1 MKSEDNNQKGK
12 INLLY
17 FDKKTGR
24 EVNKKKIIG
33 LIILITLLLAII
45 ICYLIYANNENFRKY
60 LDEHILRKD
69 IEENKLQSIEIENY
83 DKSIIFAYSKYIAI
97 LKDNTLET
105 YNSSGKKES
114 ELRVEISNPII
125 ENNGKNLLIA
135 EKDSSKIY
143 MIADNKIKWNKELEG
158 NISRININSNGYAS
172 VILTGTAYKSVIV
185 LFDDTGTELFKTYLS
200 STIAVDTSISD
211 DNKYLSFAEVNT
223 SGTLIQSN
231 IKIISID
238 KAKET
243 PQESI
248 VYTYNAPSNSL
259 ILKIKYQNK
268 TRLVCEYDDSVHI
281 IKDNQDTQIAE
292 INTKNEKITFSSIN
306 LNNHM
311 VKNVEENTSLFNT
324 TTTVKITNTSTQKEN
339 TYKFE
344 GVTKELYTSGDKIA
358 LNLGSEIHFINT
370 NGWLI
375 KKYTSSQEVRKVVI
389 SDEIAGIVYRNKIEI
404 VKI

>member
-143 MIADNKIKWNKELEG
+143 MIADNTIKWNKELEG

>member
-143 MIADNKIKWNKELEG
+143 MIADNTIKWNKELEG

-404 VKI
+404 VKL